1 MSRLF
6 LLLAIV
12 LALCSCQYTNC
23 TFSSVRL
30 EAGGE
35 MSADVRQVPVDKST
49 QGAINAT
56 QTTSPATSVTGI
68 PGM

>member
-1 MSRLF
+1 MTRFL

-23 TFSSVRL
+23 TFTAVSLTS
-30 EAGGE
+30 GGQIK
-35 MSADVRQVPVDKST
+35 ADIRQVPVDKST
-49 QGAINAT
+49 QGAISANQT
-56 QTTSPATSVTGI
+56 VTPQTTVTAI